1 MSEARA
7 SYIRDRRLI
16 GNDIL
21 RRLVAA
27 GNILAHRH
35 QTYIAECTSLG
46 VPEVA
51 NEEVDALELWEAA
64 LAALRGEVAP

>member
-16 GNDIL
+16 SNDAL

-35 QTYIAECTSLG
+35 QAFIAECTSLE

-51 NEEVDALELWEAA
+51 NEEADALELWEAA
-64 LAALRGEVAP
+64 LAALRGEVMP